1 MAFFTGANGSLEL
14 EGNKIAAVQNW
25 SFTVNVQ
32 SADTS
37 TLGSTDTTI
46 VPIKRTTT
54 GSCRILYYQ
63 DAAGKKDGQTSATA
77 FIAKI
82 AKIRNAAPATGAPLN
97 QGNEKNS
104 DGTKAK
110 DELFSD
116 LKLSMDDGTK
126 IRYIEMRILIT
137 SLTVTMSVGEIFAAD
152 IQFQNNGAIKGLDL

>member
-14 EGNKIAAVQNW
+14 EGDKIAAVQNW
-25 SFTVNVQ
+25 SLSVNVQ

-37 TLGSTDTTI
+37 TLGATDTTI
-46 VPIKRTTT
+46 IPIKRTTT

-63 DAAGKKDGQTSATA
+63 DTAGKKDGKTSATA
-77 FIAKI
+77 FIKKI

-97 QGNEKNS
+97 QGNESN
-104 DGTKAK
+104 
-110 DELFSD
+110 ENFSD
-116 LKLSMDDGTK
+116 LKLNMDDGK
-126 IRYIEMRILIT
+126 NIRYIELRILIT